1 MLGIAREM
9 GCDWRTA
16 KNRYELQRKLEEGEK
31 LPLKEHT
38 SILDPYIEIINA
50 KLEIAGITASAI
62 YHFLVETTDYTGKYG
77 LVRNYVRKHKDT
89 KPKKAY
95 IRVPKVPGKLGQ
107 VDWKE
112 DFTLIS
118 KTGELVTINIFLF
131 TLPFSEKKY
140 CRLTLDKK
148 QNTVIDSLMLAFQ
161 KFGGIPKEIWF
172 DNMLTIVD
180 AAKMGKHDR
189 VNDKIKQFA
198 KDMGFIAIPC
208 RPRRPETK
216 RNCGSISKIM

>member
-1 MLGIAREM
+1 M

-16 KNRYELQRKLEEGEK
+16 KKRYELQNKIEKGEK

-38 SILDPYIEIINA
+38 SILDPFTDIINA

-62 YHFLVETTDYTGKYG
+62 YHFLLETTDYKGKYG
-77 LVRNYVRKHKDT
+77 LVKNYVKKHKDN

-112 DFTLIS
+112 DFTLIA
-118 KTGELVTINIFLF
+118 KTGELITINIFLV

-148 QNTVIDSLMLAFQ
+148 QDTVIDSLMLAFK

-198 KDMGFIAIPC
+198 KDMGFTAIPC
-208 RPRRPETK
+208 RTRRPESK
-216 RNCGSISKIM
+216 RFRGGISQIM

>member
-16 KNRYELQRKLEEGEK
+16 KKRYELQKILENGEK

-62 YHFLVETTDYTGKYG
+62 YHFLIEQTDYSGKYG
-77 LVRNYVRKHKDT
+77 LVRNYVKTHKEN
-89 KPKKAY
+89 KPKKAN

-112 DFTLIS
+112 DFTLMN
-118 KTGELVTINIFLF
+118 KLGEPITINIFLF

-148 QNTVIDSLMLAFQ
+148 QNTVIDSLLMAFR
-161 KFGGIPKEIWF
+161 KLGGIPKEIWF

-180 AAKMGKHDR
+180 ASKMGKHDR
-189 VNDKIKQFA
+189 INDKIKQFA
-198 KDMGFIAIPC
+198 KDMGFTAIPC

-216 RNCGSISKIM
+216 RNRGSSCKVM